1 MTMVRCRPLTDLFNI
16 NSNTARMWARC
27 GDDRSTENRPGRQCN
42 LDADVKETAQ
52 SYEVSVEM
60 PGMEQKDIKV
70 TVLENVLTLK
80 GEKKRETGN
89 EQSAYYARERCFG
102 AFERS
107 FTLPTNVQTDKVTA
121 GYRDGILS
129 ILLPKVEQAQPRDV
143 EIKAA

>member
-16 NSNTARMWARC
+16 NSDPTRIRARF
-27 GDDRSTENRPGRQCN
+27 GDDRSTESRPGRQCTLN
-42 LDADVKETAQ
+42 ADVKETAK

-80 GEKKRETGN
+80 GEKKREKGN
-89 EQSAYYARERCFG
+89 EQAAYYARERCFG

-107 FTLPTNVQTDKVTA
+107 FTLPTNVQTDKVMA
-121 GYRDGILS
+121 SYRDGILS
-129 ILLPKVEQAQPRDV
+129 ILLPKVEEVKPMNV
-143 EIKAA
+143 EVKVA